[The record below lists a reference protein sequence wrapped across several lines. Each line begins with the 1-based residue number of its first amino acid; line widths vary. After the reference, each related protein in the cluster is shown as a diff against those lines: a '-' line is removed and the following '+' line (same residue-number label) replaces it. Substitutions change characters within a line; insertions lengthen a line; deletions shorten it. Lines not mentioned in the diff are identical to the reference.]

1 VIYQFVATFRDPS
14 LGRLAREA
22 MVELL
27 GVSGDE
33 DDRVVVS
40 PAGGILLVE
49 ALPGQRAA
57 VRRQLASLGGT
68 LLREDGMPGSRH
80 ARRTGRRRTGSI
92 DRTSGHVSMEIPA

>member
-14 LGRLAREA
+14 LGRLAREV
-22 MVELL
+22 MVDLL
-27 GVSGDE
+27 GVSGD

-57 VRRQLASLGGT
+57 VRRQLARLGGT
-68 LLREDGMPGSRH
+68 LLREDGVPGGRR
-80 ARRTGRRRTGSI
+80 ARRTGRRRAGAV
-92 DRTSGHVSMEIPA
+92 DHTSGHGSMEIPA

>member
-1 VIYQFVATFRDPS
+1 MIYQFVATFPDPS

-22 MVELL
+22 MVDLL
-27 GVSGDE
+27 GVSGD

-57 VRRQLASLGGT
+57 VRRRLASLGGT
-68 LLREDGMPGSRH
+68 LLREDGVSGD
-80 ARRTGRRRTGSI
+80 RRGGREAGRR
-92 DRTSGHVSMEIPA
+92 

>member
-1 VIYQFVATFRDPS
+1 MIYQFVATFRDPS

-22 MVELL
+22 MVDLL
-27 GVSGDE
+27 GVSGD

-57 VRRQLASLGGT
+57 VRRQLVRLGGT
-68 LLREDGMPGSRH
+68 LLREDGVSGGRR
-80 ARRTGRRRTGSI
+80 ARRTGRRGAGSVG
-92 DRTSGHVSMEIPA
+92 RTSGHGAMEIPA

>member
-22 MVELL
+22 MVDLL
-27 GVSGDE
+27 GVSGD

-40 PAGGILLVE
+40 PTGGILLVE

-68 LLREDGMPGSRH
+68 LLREDGLPGSR
-80 ARRTGRRRTGSI
+80 RDLRTGRRRAGSVEQ
-92 DRTSGHVSMEIPA
+92 TSGHGSTEIPA